1 MHNVLRGRALSFL
14 TLGLFLLVPSAG
26 SAQSNGKGRVD
37 AAKPAKPPKPCN
49 PRKGACPDTTA
60 PSVAITSPD
69 SGSTVR
75 GSVTVSGT
83 ASDNVAV
90 NRVEVQVD
98 DGAFQLATGTGSWSF
113 SFDSA
118 AFADGSHSIRA
129 RAADAA
135 GNLSVPGTIALTFS
149 NSTDPDVLGILEV
162 RLDRP
167 TLHALGVQ
175 VLITGDEN
183 RNARVAVRYRRSGD
197 PSWTGG
203 LPLLRVMPETI
214 TETVPQQFAGSV
226 FDLDP
231 ATTYEIELRATDLD
245 GAVDVTHVVSGTTRG
260 VPVSDPPNP
269 RTIPV
274 STATGLRAALAA
286 AQPGDVITVAPGT
299 YDGTY
304 VMSASGTAAR
314 PIVIRGSSDGG
325 AILDGNNCSSCN
337 VLEVGGSY
345 VHVEQ
350 LTIVNAV
357 RGLRFTGVNATG
369 NVARRLTI
377 RNVVHG
383 TASTT
388 GQTDFYI
395 CDNTV
400 DGRLQWPWALA
411 PNASNHWDDRGIE
424 VTGDG
429 HVVCHNSIRGF
440 GDPVVNRKRLARS
453 WDIYGNDIADAFDG
467 VEMDEGEG
475 NVRLFHNRFTN
486 VMAPVSIQPMFGG
499 PGYVLRNVAFNV
511 PDEQVKLKSL
521 GGVEE
526 PSGVFV
532 YHNTFVSP
540 ERALNL
546 LSTITQHNFVFAN
559 NLFIGPDLLGDPGR
573 TVDWR
578 AGINAGTFDYNGYYP
593 DGGFMFGT
601 VAGVDRL
608 FSSFTQAQ
616 AGGLETHGVLLFP
629 SVFDAGFVG
638 PADETIRHSPPD
650 FTLAAGSN
658 AIDRGARL
666 PGVNDGFAGS
676 APDLGALE
684 RGCPLPVYGP
694 RPVGQEGGTSRIN
707 CAPGS
712 AAMPTK

>member
-1 MHNVLRGRALSFL
+1 MHNVLRGRALSVL
-14 TLGLFLLVPSAG
+14 VLGVFLLLPSAG
-26 SAQSNGKGRVD
+26 SAQSTGKGQ
-37 AAKPAKPPKPCN
+37 ANGGKPPKPCN
-49 PRKGACPDTTA
+49 PRKGPCPDVTA
-60 PSVAITSPD
+60 PNVAITSPD
-69 SGSTVR
+69 AGSTVS

-83 ASDNVAV
+83 ASDNVGV
-90 NRVEVQVD
+90 TRVDVQID
-98 DGAFQLATGTGSWSF
+98 NGAFTLAAGTASWSY

-118 AFADGSHSIRA
+118 TLAEGGHDIRA
-129 RAADAA
+129 RAMDAA
-135 GNLSVPGTIALTFS
+135 GNVSALATIVLTVS
-149 NSTDPDVLGILEV
+149 HSTDRDVLAIADV

-175 VLITGDEN
+175 VLISGDDN
-183 RNARVAVRYRRSGD
+183 RNGRIALRYRRSGD
-197 PSWTGG
+197 AAWIEG

-214 TETVPQQFAGSV
+214 TEVVPQQFAGSI

-231 ATTYEIELRATDLD
+231 ATTYEIELRATDED
-245 GAVDVTHVVSGTTRG
+245 GAVDLIQVVSATTRG
-260 VPVSDPPNP
+260 VPIPDPLNP
-269 RTIPV
+269 RTVSV
-274 STATGLRAALAA
+274 STATALRSALSA
-286 AQPGDVITVAPGT
+286 AQPGDVILVAPGL
-299 YDGTY
+299 YSGTFT
-304 VMSASGTAAR
+304 MSASGTPAR
-314 PIVIRGSSDGG
+314 PIVIRGSTGG
-325 AILDGNNCSSCN
+325 EATLDGNNCSTCN

-350 LTIVNAV
+350 LTIVNAI

-395 CDNTV
+395 CDNTL
-400 DGRLQWPWALA
+400 DGRLEWPWALDR
-411 PNASNHWDDRGIE
+411 NASNHWDDRGIE

-521 GGVEE
+521 GGIEE

-546 LSTITQHNFVFAN
+546 LSTITQHNFIFAN
-559 NLFIGPDLLGDPGR
+559 NLFVGPDLLWDPGR
-573 TVDWR
+573 SVDWR
-578 AGINAGTFDYNGYYP
+578 AGINAGTFDHNGYYP

-629 SVFDAGFVG
+629 SVFEAGFVG
-638 PADETIRHSPPD
+638 PADQTIRHDPPD

-658 AIDRGARL
+658 ALDRAARL
-666 PGVNDGFAGS
+666 PGINDGFTGS

-684 RGCPLPVYGP
+684 RGCPVPLYGP
-694 RPVGQEGGTSRIN
+694 RPTGQEGKTSRIN
-707 CAPGS
+707 CVAGS
-712 AAMPTK
+712 AAMTIR